1 MPSISKGG
9 RGQIPLM
16 EKKLAVTIGLVVLA
30 FLFLL
35 GDFWR
40 LQVLLYGKYLNLS
53 DNNRIRLVEMP
64 ATRGIIRDRNGK
76 ILADSTP
83 NYRLSV
89 IPVDMD
95 SDRKAEIMKL
105 GNLLGRDPGD
115 ALDRVLVGAGRA
127 PYRAIILFE
136 NLHDR
141 EVALFET
148 RRDHFPGTSLKPVP
162 RRFYPYSGTASHLL
176 GYVGEIS
183 STQLA
188 SGKYR
193 GARRE
198 DMIGKF
204 GLEKAYDRYLRGRDG
219 GRQVEVDARG
229 REINVLGIT
238 EPVPGAD
245 LTTTIDIRLQKE
257 LEAAIGDNYGAGV
270 LLNTRTGA
278 VLAMVSRP
286 GFDPNEFSLRLTR
299 QRWEEILKDSSHP
312 LQTRAIR
319 GVYPPGSTFK
329 PVTAVA
335 ALMTGSVDP
344 DKEVTCK
351 GGFYFG
357 GRLYHDWK
365 RRGHGEVNLKKAIVE
380 SCDVYF
386 YQAGEKTGIEG
397 LSKWALALGLGRKT
411 GIDLPGESAG
421 LIPTPQWKRS
431 VRDAPWFPGETL
443 SASIGQGYVL
453 VTPIQMANLY
463 ATIARRGVIKTPY
476 LADRIVNVDGEE
488 LYRKDTSP
496 SMDSHV
502 APDVWDRIIPALVG
516 AVNDPKGT
524 AHAARIPG
532 FTVAGKTGTAQVVR
546 LKDWE
551 GRKPEEIPRE
561 LRDHSWF
568 AAFAPAENPE
578 VAAAVV
584 VEHGGHGSSSAAPIV
599 GRILRKYRELMI
611 NSGSDAAEPSGKGT

>member
-1 MPSISKGG
+1 MSSISKSV
-9 RGQIPLM
+9 REQLPLM
-16 EKKLAVTIGLVVLA
+16 EKKLAVTVGLIVLG

-53 DNNRIRLVEMP
+53 DNNRIRLVEML

-83 NYRLSV
+83 NYQLSV
-89 IPVDMD
+89 MPVDMNPN
-95 SDRKAEIMKL
+95 RKAEIIKL
-105 GNLLGRDPGD
+105 GSLLGRDPGD
-115 ALDRVLVGAGRA
+115 VLDRLLTEARRA
-127 PYRAIILFE
+127 PYRAIIIFE
-136 NLHDR
+136 NLDYR
-141 EVALFET
+141 EVAHFET
-148 RRDHFPGTSLKPVP
+148 RRDSFPGTILKPVP
-162 RRFYPYSGTASHLL
+162 RRFYPYGSTASHLL
-176 GYVGEIS
+176 GYIGEIS
-183 STQLA
+183 PAQLA
-188 SGKYR
+188 SGKYQ

-198 DMIGKF
+198 DMVGKF
-204 GLEKAYDRYLRGRDG
+204 GLEKVYDRYLRGRDG

-238 EPVPGAD
+238 APVPGAD

-257 LEAAIGDNYGAGV
+257 LENAIGDNHGAGV
-270 LLNTRTGA
+270 LLNIKTGE

-299 QRWEEILKDSSHP
+299 QRWEEILKDPNHP

-329 PVTAVA
+329 VVTAVA
-335 ALMTGSVDP
+335 ALMTGTLDP
-344 DKEVTCK
+344 DKDVTCK
-351 GGFYFG
+351 GGFYYG

-365 RRGHGEVNLKKAIVE
+365 RGGHGNVNLYKGIVE

-397 LSKWALALGLGRKT
+397 LSKWAFALGLGRKT

-431 VRDAPWFPGETL
+431 VHDIPWFPGETL

-453 VTPIQMANLY
+453 VTPIQMANLF
-463 ATIARRGVIKTPY
+463 ATIARRGIIKAPY
-476 LADRIVNVDGEE
+476 LAEVIVSADGEE
-488 LYRKDTSP
+488 LYRKDP
-496 SMDSHV
+496 SASLNSKV
-502 APDVWDRIIPALVG
+502 SPDVWDRIIPALVG

-551 GRKPEEIPRE
+551 GKKPEEIPLE
-561 LRDHSWF
+561 LRDHGWF
-568 AAFAPAENPE
+568 AAFAPAEDPE
-578 VAAAVV
+578 VAVAVV

-599 GRILRKYRELMI
+599 GRILRKYREIMVK
-611 NSGSDAAEPSGKGT
+611 SGHDAAKPPGEGT